1 MIKAIA
7 STKILTFFTITTLL
21 FTFTAC
27 SSQNTTHQMYIQK
40 AKLTKE
46 EQSLIEL
53 IGVESIPYILDFSV
67 DDTIQSL
74 QINTYEL
81 VNNKWNLLSGGAQQ
95 LNKTTGRIAF
105 TFENVGL
112 GLKLAIE
119 NEGFNSY
126 ETKADFNFKGLS
138 TANSYLINRKTIK
151 YDQEIPLVIQV
162 HTSQNGVSCLLPE
175 YGFYQPQLYKDLGY
189 EKIYAITC
197 LFSQKTVNE
206 LSSSLD
212 T

>member
-1 MIKAIA
+1 MRKVIA

-27 SSQNTTHQMYIQK
+27 SSQNTTHQMY
-40 AKLTKE
+40 
-46 EQSLIEL
+46 
-53 IGVESIPYILDFSV
+53 
-67 DDTIQSL
+67 
-74 QINTYEL
+74 
-81 VNNKWNLLSGGAQQ
+81 
-95 LNKTTGRIAF
+95 
-105 TFENVGL
+105 
-112 GLKLAIE
+112 
-119 NEGFNSY
+119 
-126 ETKADFNFKGLS
+126 
-138 TANSYLINRKTIK
+138 
-151 YDQEIPLVIQV
+151 IQV